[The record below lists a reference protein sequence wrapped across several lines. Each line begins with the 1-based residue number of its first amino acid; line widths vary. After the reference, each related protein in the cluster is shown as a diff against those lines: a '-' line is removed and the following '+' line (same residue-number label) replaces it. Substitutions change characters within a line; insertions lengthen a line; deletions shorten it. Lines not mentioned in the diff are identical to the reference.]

1 LISQL
6 KEREMINEL
15 KSKGAPARIVV
26 LIPKQ
31 YIEFKA

>member
-1 LISQL
+1 
-6 KEREMINEL
+6 MINEL
-15 KSKGAPARIVV
+15 KLKGALAGIIA